1 MVKVHITTTDLC
13 AAWRVRDALAAHPL
27 LGGATAQ
34 ISVIAQSQR
43 IILDGW
49 AIDDEVIALAVRL
62 ARRAAGQRAVQPR
75 IGTHRTAS
83 KRYAQSVR
91 AAPIAR

>member
-1 MVKVHITTTDLC
+1 MVKVHITTTDPV

-34 ISVIAQSQR
+34 ISVIAHLQG

-49 AIDDEVIALAVRL
+49 AHDEHAVQLAIRL
-62 ARRAAGQRAVQPR
+62 ARRAAGQRVVQPR
-75 IGTHRTAS
+75 LCTRRLAAS
-83 KRYAQSVR
+83 RGVEQRVAG
-91 AAPIAR
+91 